1 VIRSLRFRLATTF
14 LVGVG
19 VGGLQA
25 CVAWLLAMGLGY

>member
-1 VIRSLRFRLATTF
+1 MIRSLRFRLALTF

-25 CVAWLLAMGLGY
+25 CVAWLIALGLGY